1 MVYGFQPIAPMLGL
15 AQSKEFT
22 AGGGALAAGDLVNLV
37 AGVLTVAG
45 TGDFICGVVNE
56 AALASATGVSVN
68 IAPFL
73 QGYMDNDND
82 STTFAS
88 THVGYGFDVT
98 GTTGVMVVDTNTA
111 DNTEAAPVG
120 QLVCLE
126 YNPQERGFASDTS
139 IGLFMIVEHQFYQR
153 NI

>member
-1 MVYGFQPIAPMLGL
+1 MYGFQPSGTGLGL

-22 AGGGALAAGDLVNLV
+22 AGAGALAAGDLVNLV
-37 AGVLTVAG
+37 AGVLTVVSA
-45 TGDFICGVVNE
+45 GDFIAGVVKE
-56 AALASATGVSVN
+56 AAEASDTGVSVD
-68 IAPFL
+68 ISPFL

-98 GTTGVMVVDTNTA
+98 GTTGAMLVDSSTA
-111 DNTEAAPVG
+111 DNTEAAPTG

-126 YNPQERGFASDTS
+126 YNPKERGFASDTS